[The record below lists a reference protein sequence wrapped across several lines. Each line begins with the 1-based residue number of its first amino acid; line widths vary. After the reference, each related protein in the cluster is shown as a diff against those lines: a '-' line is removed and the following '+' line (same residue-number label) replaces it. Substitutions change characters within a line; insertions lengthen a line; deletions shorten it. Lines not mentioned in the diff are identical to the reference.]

1 MPSIRSQ
8 EAAPVNLDKKTS
20 FGFCSGAPR
29 RCVTIIAMFIV
40 LVIAAKVGFSPTDV
54 AAKL

>member
-1 MPSIRSQ
+1 MPKI
-8 EAAPVNLDKKTS
+8 DYK
-20 FGFCSGAPR
+20 
-29 RCVTIIAMFIV
+29 TIIAMFIV